1 MSPKNV
7 FIRSNAPRS
16 APVAFSPF
24 KAVSAF
30 RPISSSNG
38 HETGRPH
45 LQKSLNLVGDISV
58 YRTVC
63 IKVGNEA
70 IAAIGVGGAP
80 GGNFDEG
87 CAQAGLAKIADQL
100 K

>member
-63 IKVGNEA
+63 WMFLWPRYA
-70 IAAIGVGGAP
+70 
-80 GGNFDEG
+80 
-87 CAQAGLAKIADQL
+87 
-100 K
+100 